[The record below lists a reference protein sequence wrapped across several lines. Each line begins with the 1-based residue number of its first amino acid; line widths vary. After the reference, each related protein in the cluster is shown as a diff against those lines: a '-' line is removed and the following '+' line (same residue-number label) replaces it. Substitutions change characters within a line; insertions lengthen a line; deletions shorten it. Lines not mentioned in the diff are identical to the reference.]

1 MAMIPYFPSQ
11 LGPPTQYCISDILR
25 FVFKPQMAG
34 YDEYELLWCRLTL
47 FPALAIGDK
56 LSGIPVIPEILY
68 GTSQRSGSDS
78 RQSNVWTAHEI
89 NLGTAHGSSNI
100 QKLNGEDIITSPKT
114 PKSNRTA
121 TIPSV
126 LCDCLREY
134 MTQCFEIQPDDRLFP
149 YGKTYLYRELV
160 RGCEKSGVKKIRVH
174 DIRHSHASALVE
186 MGFSPLLIA
195 ERLGHERIQTTM
207 ETCSHL
213 YPNKKAE
220 AARQFED
227 FMSQS

>member
-1 MAMIPYFPSQ
+1 MKIVDQSF
-11 LGPPTQYCISDILR
+11 DILSFSEKWHCSR
-25 FVFKPQMAG
+25 IVFFLPVYG
-34 YDEYELLWCRLTL
+34 DDTV
-47 FPALAIGDK
+47 FP
-56 LSGIPVIPEILY
+56 IPT
-68 GTSQRSGSDS
+68 GA
-78 RQSNVWTAHEI
+78 SNTV
-89 NLGTAHGSSNI
+89 
-100 QKLNGEDIITSPKT
+100 LNGEDIITSPKT